1 MAIEWPSAPTATG
14 MSVDVPD
21 NWPAAPAG
29 PANILVSSIPCTVN
43 VTIDVGV
50 HGMTRGGRFQ
60 VRAFAESIG
69 PGQELLLGT
78 TTVAVVPGQTTPY
91 NAAINIPGGSLL
103 GEGQIDPATG
113 SPVSGVY
120 KIVVVLQH
128 MNPGPT
134 YVSGFVEDTFRM
146 FLNP

>member
-1 MAIEWPSAPTATG
+1 MAIEWPSAPTSTG
-14 MSVDVPD
+14 MSVDIAD
-21 NWPAAPAG
+21 NWPAPPAG
-29 PANILVSSIPCTVN
+29 PPNVLVASIPCTVN
-43 VTIDVGV
+43 ITIDVGA
-50 HGMTRGGRFQ
+50 HGMTLGGRFQ

-78 TTVAVVPGQTTPY
+78 TTVAVVPGQMTPY
-91 NAAINIPGGSLL
+91 NAAINIPGGTLW
-103 GEGQIDPATG
+103 GEGQIDPVTG

-120 KIVVVLQH
+120 KIVVVMQH

-134 YVSGFVEDTFRM
+134 FVSGFVEDTFRM